1 MGHYNKRVYSL
12 FVLSVLL
19 ILGLFMLIK
28 IGVAKSDNFVLEA
41 EQHWDTYGVGGTCIS
56 GTHNLA
62 VADVDGD
69 GVNEIVT
76 GGFYYNMANGTRA
89 NFGAPLR
96 IWSWNGQNITLEKSE
111 NWSGSIGCVYA
122 GDADGDGRVEI
133 VTAGMSSLRIWSW
146 DGQNL
151 VLRGNYTGIAA
162 SSIFVG
168 DVDKDNVPEILA
180 AGRAYNTS
188 QLNAQLSVWQW
199 DGENLS
205 LKTSADWSAL
215 DDIARANS
223 VSAADL
229 DKDGQIEIV
238 TCGYVNS
245 LENCSGQMR
254 VWHLDGA
261 NLTLK
266 ASTEWRKV
274 DGYAL
279 TVAGNVM
286 GNTIAYNVKL
296 GDVDGDG
303 FSEIVTGGFTYNGD
317 KIEGELRIWNW
328 TGEGLNLEKSRDWIT
343 SDITELKSISINDV
357 DLDGKREIVTSGVAT
372 KYGSWANETNKEKAE
387 LRVWSWNGYTLTLK
401 NSTEWIIG
409 DGVCAWNVG
418 TGDVDNDGVVE
429 MVTVGCMY
437 VGTLC
442 DPDLRIWSLPAT
454 FEPLTLPYIAVV
466 AAGIAIAAVAGYLLF
481 KKRR

>member
-1 MGHYNKRVYSL
+1 MYHNKRTDCL
-12 FVLSVLL
+12 FLSSILL
-19 ILGLFMLIK
+19 ILGLFMLIR
-28 IGVAKSDNFVLEA
+28 IGIAQTDSFVLEA
-41 EQHWDTYGVGGTCIS
+41 EQHWDTYGVGATCIS

-69 GVNEIVT
+69 GIREMIT
-76 GGFYYNMANGTRA
+76 GGFSYYMANGTRA
-89 NFGAPLR
+89 NFDAPLR

-111 NWSGSIGCVYA
+111 NWPGNIGVVYA
-122 GDADGDGRVEI
+122 ADADGDGTVEI
-133 VTAGMSSLRIWSW
+133 LTTSFSSLRIWNW
-146 DGQNL
+146 NGQDL
-151 VLRGNYTGIAA
+151 VLRRSHSGISA

-180 AGRAYNTS
+180 VGRAFNTS
-188 QLNAQLSVWQW
+188 QRNAQLSVWQW

-205 LKTSADWSAL
+205 LITSSDWSAI

-229 DKDGQIEIV
+229 DNDGQIEIV

-245 LENCSGQMR
+245 LENCSGQVR
-254 VWHLDGA
+254 VWSFDG
-261 NLTLK
+261 NTLSLK
-266 ASTEWRKV
+266 ASAEWRKV

-279 TVAGNVM
+279 TVAGNTM
-286 GNTIAYNVKL
+286 GNTIAYHVEV

-317 KIEGELRIWNW
+317 EVEGELRIWNYS
-328 TGEGLNLEKSRDWIT
+328 ENLKLEKSQHWIT

-357 DLDGKREIVTSGVAT
+357 DSDGKKEIVTSGVAT
-372 KYGSWANETNKEKAE
+372 KYGDWRNETDKEKAE
-387 LRVWSWNGYTLTLK
+387 LKVWSWNGGTLTLEH
-401 NSTEWIIG
+401 NAEWIIG

-418 TGDVDNDGVVE
+418 TGDLDNDGVVE
-429 MVTVGCMY
+429 ITTVGCMY
-437 VGTLC
+437 IGTLC
-442 DPDLRIWSLPAT
+442 DPDLRIWSLAVAFDT
-454 FEPLTLPYIAVV
+454 SALMLYIVV
-466 AAGIAIAAVAGYLLF
+466 AIVGIASVVVAGYILL